1 MSLLSC
7 GGTLLVKGA
16 GQLSELVI
24 DADKDWAGYSISN
37 LKEVV
42 AGMNVG
48 DILFHDGNRI
58 QKLSPGP
65 LGSELITLGTGNNP
79 KWGWVA

>member
-1 MSLLSC
+1 MSLRGYGGSLLNKGVNHLSQV
-7 GGTLLVKGA
+7 G
-16 GQLSELVI
+16 I
-24 DADKDWAGYSISN
+24 DADKDWGGVGISDI
-37 LKEVV
+37 KEIV

-48 DILFHDGNRI
+48 DIIFHDGTRI

-65 LGSELITLGTGNNP
+65 LGSELITLGIGNNP